1 VNASIRR
8 LLAAT
13 AMLAAASNSPAA
25 TIAHWD
31 FETDLIA
38 GSAAPG
44 QAVSHPGAN
53 GAFEAAIAD
62 LSGNSNELSAFTGAG
77 GFAEMR
83 FSSNVAPNNLTG
95 STLSVTGILNESTGA
110 SVCCEVLSTNG
121 DLDFGGSPVGA
132 LAAWTI
138 EASVSFFETGGWQT
152 VVGKDGVGQATNGDL
167 NQAPLYLQKMGDGS
181 QRFRINYV
189 DVLGNVHTAFSTTT
203 AVAGAWFHLAAT
215 NDGSTMKIFVNG
227 VEEGSTDLTTS
238 ADTRMVA
245 LNEAG
250 LSGADPYGWSVARG
264 MYNNGHG
271 DRVNGFIDDV
281 RISNVALSRSELLFV
296 PEPAAA
302 LLLAVAAV
310 CLPRRRS

>member
-1 VNASIRR
+1 VNASLRQ

-13 AMLAAASNSPAA
+13 AILAATSPTYGA

-38 GSAAPG
+38 GSAVPG
-44 QAVSHPGAN
+44 QAVSHPGAV
-53 GAFEAAIAD
+53 GAFNPAIAD
-62 LSGNSNELSAFTGAG
+62 ISGNSNELSAFTDGAG
-77 GFAEMR
+77 FAAMR
-83 FSSNVAPNNLTG
+83 FSGNVSPTALTG
-95 STLSVTGILNESTGA
+95 TTLSVTGISNESTGA
-110 SVCCEVLSTNG
+110 SVCCEVLSTSG
-121 DLDFGGSPVGA
+121 DLDFGGGPVGA

-152 VVGKDGVGQATNGDL
+152 VVGKDGIGQATNGDL
-167 NQAPLYLQKMGDGS
+167 SQAPLYLQKMGDGS

-189 DVLGNVHTAFSTTT
+189 DVLGYSHTAFSTTT
-203 AVAGAWFHLAAT
+203 AVAGAWYHLAAT
-215 NDGSTMKIFVNG
+215 NDGSTLKLYVNG
-227 VEEGSTDLTTS
+227 EEEGAVDLTAVS

-281 RISNVALSRSELLFV
+281 RISNVALSQGDLLSV
-296 PEPAAA
+296 PEPSAA
-302 LLLAVAAV
+302 LLLAAAAV
-310 CLPRRRS
+310 CFPRRR